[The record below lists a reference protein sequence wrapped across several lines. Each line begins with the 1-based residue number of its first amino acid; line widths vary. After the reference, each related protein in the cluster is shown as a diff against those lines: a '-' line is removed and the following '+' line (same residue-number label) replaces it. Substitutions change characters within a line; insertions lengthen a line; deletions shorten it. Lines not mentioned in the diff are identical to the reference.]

1 MTLRFSKEE
10 QHFIVNDVQTDLLLT
25 SVGMKLVE
33 EHPDEDGFVVVT
45 ISQNEL
51 EEFACELRE
60 EFVWKSRRITGAR
73 ILVDLARRLLPDFD
87 SLQPLE
93 FH

>member
-10 QHFIVNDVQTDLLLT
+10 QHFIVNEVQTDLLLT
-25 SVGMKLVE
+25 SVGMKLIE
-33 EHPDEDGFVVVT
+33 ERPDEDGLVAVT
-45 ISQNEL
+45 VSQSEL
-51 EEFACELRE
+51 EEFVCELRE

-73 ILVDLARRLLPDFD
+73 VLVDLARRLLPDFE

-93 FH
+93 F